1 MFEIFRKLIQLL
13 SKKERMGIFFLTLL
27 FFLTAV
33 LDVVGLAFIVPF
45 VNIIKD
51 PSLINEYFYT
61 RYFNEKFQ
69 FENDRQFILYFG
81 ACLLLYITAS
91 QAFRMLCVYLQLK
104 FTYGL
109 QYRLTQSTTAEY
121 LSKDYS
127 FFVENH
133 SADLSKDILSE
144 ISVIIIGLAIPALQ
158 LVSSIFLVLLIA
170 SFLLYIDPFAMC
182 LIITLF
188 GGTYGGL
195 ILVTKTYQTKIG
207 IKRFNAN
214 AQRFK
219 ILNNIFSSVKE
230 IKFYSRENLEV
241 KNLNKATFE
250 FATAQSHSQGL
261 SHLPKYFI
269 ETIILSVIII
279 LSIYLS
285 GVDGDSEVYFSIIIT
300 FAFGIY
306 KLMPALQQIFFSYSQ
321 VRFNAPSLLN
331 ISEVKP
337 TQNIPNVTSLNVT
350 ALPFDDYIAL
360 ENVSY
365 RHPQSDQ
372 PCFQHLDLKVRKN
385 SIIGITGPSGGG
397 KSTLVNLLLGVLKP
411 DSGGLCIDG
420 QHLTTSET
428 FKLHTIMSYVP
439 QDIFIIDDTIAK
451 NIALYGSDAEIDYKL
466 LEKVIK
472 ITELESLIK
481 HEMPKG
487 FETVVGER
495 GNRISG
501 GQKQRIGLARAL
513 YRQPKI
519 LILDEATSALDT
531 ETEKRVMSHISK
543 LRNEMT
549 IIMIAHRLNTLDICN
564 EVYNIEQLN
573 SH

>member
-1 MFEIFRKLIQLL
+1 MFKVFHELIQLL
-13 SKKERMGIFFLTLL
+13 NKKERKGVFFLSLIFL
-27 FFLTAV
+27 LTAV
-33 LDVVGLAFIVPF
+33 FDVVGLAFIVPF

-51 PSLINEYFYT
+51 PSLINEYAYT

-69 FENDRQFILYFG
+69 FVNDRQFIVYFG
-81 ACLLLYITAS
+81 GCLLLYIMSS
-91 QAFRMLCVYLQLK
+91 QAFRMLCVILQLK
-104 FTYGL
+104 FIYGL
-109 QYRLTQSTTAEY
+109 QYRLTESTTAEF

-127 FFVENH
+127 FFVANH
-133 SADLSKDILSE
+133 SSDLSKDILSE
-144 ISVIIIGLAIPALQ
+144 ITVIIISLAIPALQ
-158 LVSSIFLVLLIA
+158 YVSSIILVFLIA
-170 SFLLYIDPFAMC
+170 SFLLYLNPIAMC
-182 LIITLF
+182 LIITVF

-241 KNLNKATFE
+241 KNLNKATFD
-250 FATAQSHSQGL
+250 FSVAQYHSQGL

-269 ETIILSVIII
+269 ETVIFSFIII

-285 GVDGDSEVYFSIIIT
+285 GVGGDLEVYFSIIIT

-306 KLMPALQQIFFSYSQ
+306 KIMPALQQIFFSYSQ

-331 ISEVKP
+331 ISEVMPKE
-337 TQNIPNVTSLNVT
+337 NIPNATSLNVT
-350 ALPFDDYIAL
+350 ALTFDDYIGL

-372 PCFQHLDLKVRKN
+372 SCFQHLNLKVCKN
-385 SIIGITGPSGGG
+385 SIIGIIGPSGSG

-420 QHLTTSET
+420 QHLTMSET
-428 FKLHTIMSYVP
+428 SKLHTIMSYVP
-439 QDIFIIDDTIAK
+439 QDIFIIDDTIAE
-451 NIALYGSDAEIDYKL
+451 NIALYGRDEEIDYEL

-481 HEMPKG
+481 HEMPNG

-531 ETEKRVMSHISK
+531 ETESRVMSHISQ

-549 IIMIAHRLNTLDICN
+549 IIMIAHRLKTLDICN
-564 EVYNIEQLN
+564 EVYNIEQLTN
-573 SH
+573 V